1 MELTYIF
8 LAICVICLI
17 LLLLS
22 PRFLDSVNKPKKR
35 REIDEVKFAESK
47 YSKRRDI
54 NESNQYA
61 IMRTIVAVSIGVLGI
76 YGASL
81 DSGSA
86 QLYLVFALIFVILSN
101 IAITCGHMRGLDVLA
116 FTKYALVGK
125 VVAQILLAIAFSIL
139 IENGTVCIATILL
152 GFIVGAV
159 YFKLLVHN
167 TTAVHS
173 YFALAN
179 SLKFSNLGLA
189 IIALLYNADAF
200 SILLL
205 VGYAILLAGS
215 TFYVVNKKGLE
226 FASSTCHYLG
236 YILIALSLSFI

>member
-22 PRFLDSVNKPKKR
+22 PRFLESVNKPKKR
-35 REIDEVKFAESK
+35 REIDEINFAESQ
-47 YSKRRDI
+47 YSKRKDI

-61 IMRTIVAVSIGVLGI
+61 IMRTIMAIAIGILGI
-76 YGASL
+76 YGATL
-81 DSGSA
+81 NYNSA
-86 QLYLVFALIFVILSN
+86 QLYLVFALLFVVLSN
-101 IAITCGHMRGLDVLA
+101 ISVTCGHMQGLDVLS

-125 VVAQILLAIAFSIL
+125 VIAQGLFAIAFSIL
-139 IENGTVCIATILL
+139 INNGTVCIATILL
-152 GFIVGAV
+152 GFIAGAV
-159 YFKLLVHN
+159 YFKVLVHK

-179 SLKFSNLGLA
+179 ALKFSNLALA
-189 IIALLYNADAF
+189 IIALLYNIDAF

-205 VGYAILLAGS
+205 VGYALLLVGS
-215 TFYVVNKKGLE
+215 TFYVINKKGLE
-226 FASSTCHYLG
+226 YVSSACHYLG